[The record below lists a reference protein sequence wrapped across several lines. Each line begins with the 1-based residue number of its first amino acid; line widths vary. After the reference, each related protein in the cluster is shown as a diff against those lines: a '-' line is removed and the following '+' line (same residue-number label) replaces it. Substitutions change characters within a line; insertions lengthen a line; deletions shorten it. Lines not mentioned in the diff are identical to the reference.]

1 MPVLRFKVDR
11 LLDLT
16 GLTLGELEELL
27 FRLKCETEE
36 TPEGDILE
44 VEINPDRP
52 DMYIGEGLARAI
64 LGLAGKRKG
73 WRRPRIDPASIT
85 LYNEAPARRPFIA
98 AAVVY
103 NINVDEVYL
112 EELIQ
117 FQEKLHD
124 TIGRRRKKVAI
135 GFHDLD
141 KLPSTTIY
149 YRDVPLDEARF
160 TPLYGEKP
168 LTGAEVL
175 ESTDQGRTYGSL
187 ALYDGKHPFLYSG
200 DTIIAMP
207 PVINSDLT
215 KVEPGTKH
223 LFIDVTGTDKQAVEK
238 TLDIIVGGLTERP
251 NAYAARVR
259 IVEGGAHYETPAYKA
274 KEASLDPDYAN
285 SVLGTSLQ
293 PGEIAGYLE
302 AMGHNARPAGQ
313 VILVETPPYRVDV
326 LGPIDLVEDIAIAVG
341 YENLG
346 YNRPVVVDPGRLQPS
361 TRLARALRDLAIGF
375 GFTET
380 MQLTLT
386 SPRIL
391 DALGIEARVEV
402 LNPVQYEY
410 SVLRPRLLPSLLNTL
425 QANQH
430 ARKPVKIFEIG
441 HVVLPGDP
449 PVDRLRLGLAIMD
462 VEAGYEDIQAVV
474 YSILRILEAPF
485 HVEPAREPGLIQGR
499 TARILVDGSPAG
511 YMGEV
516 DPQVLESLGIEY
528 PVAVAELDIE
538 VLAEWRSRTRGRR

>member
-1 MPVLRFKVDR
+1 MPVLKFKVDR

-27 FRLKCETEE
+27 FRLKCEAEE
-36 TPEGDILE
+36 TPEGDMLE

-52 DMYIGEGLARAI
+52 DMYIGEGLARAV
-64 LGLAGKRKG
+64 LGLAGKRRG
-73 WRRPRIDPASIT
+73 WRKPRIDPARLT
-85 LYNEAPARRPFIA
+85 LYNEKPARRPFIA

-103 NINVDEVYL
+103 NVNVDEDYF

-124 TIGRRRKKVAI
+124 TIGRKRKKVAI

-141 KLPSTTIY
+141 KLPSGTLY
-149 YRDVPLDEARF
+149 YRDVPIGEARF

-168 LTGAEVL
+168 LTGAEIL
-175 ESTDQGRTYGSL
+175 ESTDQGKAYGSL
-187 ALYDGKHPFLYSG
+187 ALHDGEHPFLYSG
-200 DTIIAMP
+200 ETIIAMP

-215 KVEPGTKH
+215 KVQPGTKH
-223 LFIDVTGTDKQAVEK
+223 LFIDVTGTDRQAVVK
-238 TLDIIVGGLTERP
+238 TLDIIIGGLAERP
-251 NAYAARVR
+251 NAYVAKVR
-259 IVEGGAHYETPAYKA
+259 IVEDNVVYETPVYKA
-274 KEASLDPDYAN
+274 KETSLDPDYVN

-293 PGEIAGYLE
+293 PKEIASYLE

-313 VILVETPPYRVDV
+313 VIQVETPPFRVDI

-346 YNRPVVVDPGRLQPS
+346 YNRPAVIDPGRLLPS
-361 TRLARALRDLAIGF
+361 TRLARALRDLVVGF

-386 SPRIL
+386 SPRLL
-391 DALGIEARVEV
+391 DALGIESRVEV

-462 VEAGYEDIQAVV
+462 VEVGYEDIQAVV
-474 YSILRILEAPF
+474 YSTLRILEAPF
-485 HVEPAREPGLIQGR
+485 RVEPAREPALIQGR
-499 TARILVDGSPAG
+499 TARILVNGVPAG

-516 DPQVLESLGIEY
+516 DPQVLERLGIEY
-528 PVAVAELDIE
+528 PVAVAELDVE
-538 VLAEWRSRTRGRR
+538 VLAEWRSKTGGRR

>member
-1 MPVLRFKVDR
+1 MPVLKFRIDR
-11 LLDLT
+11 LLNLT

-27 FRLKCETEE
+27 FRLKCEAEE
-36 TPEGDILE
+36 TPEGDMLE

-52 DMYIGEGLARAI
+52 DMYIGEGLARAV

-73 WRRPRIDPASIT
+73 WSRPRIDPPSLT
-85 LYNEAPARRPFIA
+85 LYNERPARRPYIA
-98 AAVVY
+98 AAVIY
-103 NINVDEVYL
+103 NVNVDEDYF

-141 KLPSTTIY
+141 KLPSNTLY
-149 YRDVPLDEARF
+149 YRDAPISETRF
-160 TPLYGEKP
+160 TPLYGDRP

-175 ESTDQGRTYGSL
+175 EGTDQGRAYGAL
-187 ALYDGKHPFLYSG
+187 ALHGNEHPFLYSG
-200 DTIIAMP
+200 ETVIAMP

-215 KVEPGTKH
+215 KVEPGTRH
-223 LFIDVTGTDKQAVEK
+223 LFIDVTGTDKLAVEK

-251 NAYAARVR
+251 NAYAAKVR
-259 IVEGGAHYETPAYKA
+259 IVEDGGSYETPHYGA
-274 KEASLDPDYAN
+274 KESSLDPDYAN

-293 PGEIAGYLE
+293 PGEIAGHLE

-313 VILVETPPYRVDV
+313 FIQVESPPYRVDI
-326 LGPIDLVEDIAIAVG
+326 LGPIDLVEDIAIAIG

-346 YNRPVVVDPGRLQPS
+346 YNRPAVVDPGRLLPS

-386 SPRIL
+386 SPRLL
-391 DALGIEARVEV
+391 DTLGIKDRVEV

-462 VEAGYEDIQAVV
+462 VEAGYEDVQAVV

-485 HVEPAREPGLIQGR
+485 KVEPAWEPGLIQGR
-499 TARILVDGSPAG
+499 TARILVDGVPAG

-516 DPQVLESLGIEY
+516 DPQVLERLGIEY
-528 PVAVAELDIE
+528 PVAVAELDVE
-538 VLAEWRSRTRGRR
+538 VLAEWRSRTRGRP